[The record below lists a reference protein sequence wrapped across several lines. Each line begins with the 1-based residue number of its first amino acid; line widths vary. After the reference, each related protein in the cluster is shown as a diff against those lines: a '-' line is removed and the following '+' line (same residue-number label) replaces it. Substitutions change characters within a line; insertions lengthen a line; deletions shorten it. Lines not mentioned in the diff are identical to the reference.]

1 MYVEELMTSCI
12 WACTPDTTLDQAVRL
27 MEEHDC
33 GWLPVV
39 PGQGRYS
46 VVGVIT
52 DRDICLGVHHLG
64 TSLKNVLVREVM
76 SVDVA
81 TCSLKD
87 KVSTAWSLLRRSKVR
102 RLPVIDED
110 GQLVG
115 LVTLAQLARF
125 AGERATFGVPTMQV
139 ARTLA
144 SISKPTRGPAWTAVA
159 WGT

>member
-39 PGQGRYS
+39 PGRGRHS

-52 DRDICLGVHHLG
+52 DRDICLAAHHHG

-76 SVDVA
+76 SVDVV

-87 KVSTAWSLLRRSKVR
+87 EVSTAWSLLRRSKVR
-102 RLPVIDED
+102 RLPVIDEE

-125 AGERATFGVPTMQV
+125 AGERAPLGASTMQV
-139 ARTLA
+139 AKTLA
-144 SISKPTRGPAWTAVA
+144 SISRPSRGPSWASVA

>member
-12 WACTPDTTLDQAVRL
+12 WACTPETTLDQAVKL

-39 PGQGRYS
+39 PGRGRYS

-52 DRDICLGVHHLG
+52 DRDICLAAHHLG

-87 KVSTAWSLLRRSKVR
+87 KVSTAWSVLRRSQVR
-102 RLPVIDED
+102 RLPVLDDE

-125 AGERATFGVPTMQV
+125 TGERAPFGVSTTQV
-139 ARTLA
+139 AKTLA
-144 SISKPTRGPAWTAVA
+144 SISRPSRSPSWATMA